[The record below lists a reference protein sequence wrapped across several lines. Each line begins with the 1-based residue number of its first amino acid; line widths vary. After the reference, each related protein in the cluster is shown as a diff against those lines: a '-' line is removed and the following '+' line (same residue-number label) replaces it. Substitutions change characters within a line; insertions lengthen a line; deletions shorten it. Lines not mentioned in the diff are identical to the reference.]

1 MNGQGIQLRASGLAC
16 IRDDRVLFSE
26 LDFTLGPGEVLLLEG
41 RNGSGKT
48 SLLRI
53 LCSIRLP
60 DEGTVLWCDEDIQE
74 LGPDYHARLSYIGH
88 RDGIKHELT
97 AQENLRMARALGTPD
112 GRWSI
117 DRALEAFGLY
127 GFEDVPTRN
136 LSAGQQRR
144 VALSRLLITRAPLW
158 ILDEPFTS
166 LDRHGIQAFEGVMER
181 HTREGGMIVLTTHHR
196 VRLADA
202 PVHAIN
208 LSHES

>member
-1 MNGQGIQLRASGLAC
+1 MYGERVQLKVTELAC
-16 IRDDRVLFSE
+16 IRDDRILFSE
-26 LDFTLGPGEVLLLEG
+26 LGFTLNSGEVLLLEG

-60 DEGTVLWCDEDIQE
+60 DEGTVWWCNEDIQS
-74 LGPDYHARLSYIGH
+74 LGPDYHAHLNYIGH

-97 AQENLRMARALGTPD
+97 AQENLRMARALGSPD
-112 GRWSI
+112 ARWTI
-117 DRALEAFGLY
+117 DQALDRFGLY
-127 GFEDVPTRN
+127 GFEDVPARN

-144 VALSRLLITRAPLW
+144 VALSRLLITHAPLW

-166 LDRHGIQAFEGVMER
+166 LDRHGIQAFEAIMDQ
-181 HTREGGMIVLTTHHR
+181 HTRGGGMIVLTTHHK
-196 VRLADA
+196 VRLSDV

-208 LSHES
+208 LSP

>member
-1 MNGQGIQLRASGLAC
+1 MNGEGIQLQASGLAC
-16 IRDDRVLFSE
+16 IRDDRILFSG
-26 LDFTLGPGEVLLLEG
+26 LDFRLNGGEVLLLEG

-53 LCSIRLP
+53 LCSIRLA
-60 DEGTVLWCDEDIQE
+60 DEGTVRWCDEDIQA
-74 LGPDYHARLSYIGH
+74 LGPEYHAHLNYIGH

-112 GRWSI
+112 GRRSI
-117 DRALEAFGLY
+117 DQALEQFGLY
-127 GFEDVPTRN
+127 GFEDIPTRN

-144 VALSRLLITRAPLW
+144 VALSRLLVTRAPLW

-166 LDRHGIQAFEGVMER
+166 LDRHGIRAFEAMMER

-196 VRLADA
+196 VRLSDA
-202 PVHAIN
+202 PVYTIN